1 MCLEL
6 SFDPSLVRRSFIDLA
21 LRICGSHLSD
31 EEVAIKEAHY
41 AANYVPKAHIPSSL
55 AAQTVSVQVHF
66 HVVSANNTLQGG
78 NVPYEL
84 HTIIILFLN

>member
-6 SFDPSLVRRSFIDLA
+6 SSPDDNFKFVDLA

-41 AANYVPKAHIPSSL
+41 AANYVPKAHSPSSL

-66 HVVSANNTLQGG
+66 HVVSANSTLQGG

-84 HTIIILFLN
+84 RIVMILSLNQ